1 MQKTI
6 NPFNRMQFD
15 DYWQIRLALKASMKD
30 KIETLELAIKLD
42 MNSVAEFTLK
52 DIEVIQEL
60 LIKLEED
67 N

>member
-1 MQKTI
+1 
-6 NPFNRMQFD
+6 
-15 DYWQIRLALKASMKD
+15 MKD